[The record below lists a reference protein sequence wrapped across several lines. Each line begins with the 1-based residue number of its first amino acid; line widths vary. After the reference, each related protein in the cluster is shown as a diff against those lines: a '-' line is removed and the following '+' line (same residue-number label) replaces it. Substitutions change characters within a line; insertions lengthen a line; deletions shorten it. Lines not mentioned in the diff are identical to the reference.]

1 MSNGII
7 SSMLLVVPTPC
18 QESSLIVQEKK
29 SQAMKSL
36 ACFFSIWGYKMGIPR
51 ISKGQDGI
59 ATQKDHFILT

>member
-51 ISKGQDGI
+51 KSKGQDGI
-59 ATQKDHFILT
+59 VTQKDHFILT